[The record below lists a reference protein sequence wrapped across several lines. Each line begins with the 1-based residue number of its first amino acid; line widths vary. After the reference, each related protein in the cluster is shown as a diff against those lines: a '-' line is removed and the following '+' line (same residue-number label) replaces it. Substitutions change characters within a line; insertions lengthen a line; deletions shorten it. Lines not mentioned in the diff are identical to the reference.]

1 MIAKQTIYI
10 KNIYHMLSYALKLP
24 EIIGHEKIDVENFD
38 NTAELLA
45 YILIKGVSKQ
55 IKQGLI
61 KDYIDFTEETSSI
74 KGKININESIN
85 SLSIIKRKL
94 NCTYDEFSVNCYLNQ
109 ILKSTMVILVKI
121 IDDRDIKAKLKN
133 LLMYFDEVDLI
144 DVKSI
149 NWKIRYDRNN
159 QTYQMLI
166 NICYLIL
173 NGLLQTEKSG
183 SYKLNEFG
191 ELENNLLEWVYEKF
205 ILNYYK
211 QEYVSKNKEYDLKL
225 SVDSSTIDWQLD
237 SGKDLFLP
245 NMITDVTLVHQNK
258 FLIIDAKFYGH
269 NLTDNRK
276 HNSGNLYQVFTY
288 VKNKEA
294 ELQGIPHE
302 VSGMLLY
309 AMTNE
314 GSQPDSDYV
323 MSGNKISVKT
333 LNLYRDFSEI
343 KNQLDKIVD
352 VYFRDE
358 NTLVNF

>member
-10 KNIYHMLSYALKLP
+10 NNIYHMLSYALRLP
-24 EIIGHEKIDVENFD
+24 DIIGHEKIDVESFD
-38 NTAELLA
+38 NTAELLS

-94 NCTYDEFSVNCYLNQ
+94 SCTYDEFSVNCYLNQ
-109 ILKSTMVILVKI
+109 ILKTTMMILIKI
-121 IDDRDIKAKLKN
+121 IDNTDIKAKLKN
-133 LLMYFDEVDLI
+133 LLLYFNEVDLI
-144 DVKSI
+144 NVDYI

-166 NICYLIL
+166 NVCYLII
-173 NGLLQTEKSG
+173 NGIIHTEKSG
-183 SYKLNEFG
+183 PYKLNEFG
-191 ELENNLLEWVYEKF
+191 ELKDSFLEGVYEKF

-211 QEYVSKNKEYDLKL
+211 KEYAFKL
-225 SVDSSTIDWQLD
+225 SVGSHYIKWQLD
-237 SGKDLFLP
+237 SGEDSFLP
-245 NMITDVTLVHQNK
+245 NMITDVTLMHHDK
-258 FLIIDAKFYGH
+258 ILIIDAKFYGH
-269 NLTDNRK
+269 NITENQK
-276 HNSGNLYQVFTY
+276 HHSGNLYQVFTY

-294 ELQGIPHE
+294 ELHGNPHE

-309 AMTNE
+309 AMTDD
-314 GSQPDSDYV
+314 GIQPDSDYI

-333 LNLYRDFSEI
+333 LNLNQNFSEI

-352 VYFRDE
+352 VYFE
-358 NTLVNF
+358 IGK